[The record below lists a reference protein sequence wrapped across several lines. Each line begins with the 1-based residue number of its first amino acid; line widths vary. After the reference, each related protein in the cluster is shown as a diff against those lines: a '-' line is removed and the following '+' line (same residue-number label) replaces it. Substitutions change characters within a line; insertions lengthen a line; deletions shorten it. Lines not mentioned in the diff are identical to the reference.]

1 MYLTNVHDIIRL
13 TDLEHDIMNGPL
25 FNRLHFVYQDSTSFF
40 TWPSMR
46 IQRFEHSLGCM
57 HLAGQMFFNAIE
69 NAEKDVIF
77 SFGRQMHEALCNLLD
92 QLLRRLVKHSIR
104 SESASASITGFTI
117 CSANRLSGS
126 RMLDSSLNQDMANVS
141 DVRPDKVS
149 IAVFVL
155 S

>member
-1 MYLTNVHDIIRL
+1 MSTAAWKHHNVSDNVHDIIRL

-69 NAEKDVIF
+69 KINIVLENISSNAIENAEKDVII

-92 QLLRRLVKHSIR
+92 
-104 SESASASITGFTI
+104 
-117 CSANRLSGS
+117 
-126 RMLDSSLNQDMANVS
+126 
-141 DVRPDKVS
+141 
-149 IAVFVL
+149 
-155 S
+155 

>member
-1 MYLTNVHDIIRL
+1 MSTAAWKHHNVSDNVHDIIRL

-69 NAEKDVIF
+69 NAEKDVII
-77 SFGRQMHEALCNLLD
+77 SFGRQMHNALCDLLD
-92 QLLRRLVKHSIR
+92 QAKYREAFSSNDPGVFFRKIIEDERAFLEKCQSPDVAPDVIDAFSLALL
-104 SESASASITGFTI
+104 
-117 CSANRLSGS
+117 
-126 RMLDSSLNQDMANVS
+126 DQD
-141 DVRPDKVS
+141 
-149 IAVFVL
+149 
-155 S
+155 